1 MVSKKVESV
10 FIKGGQFLKKSGD
23 FKKGF

>member
-10 FIKGGQFLKKSGD
+10 FIKGGQFLKNL
-23 FKKGF
+23 GF